1 MKAILMSIV
10 LILFALMLIYIVSCL
25 LRSVKKGEKSVGY
38 LVIPI
43 KNGSEHIVHGVKR
56 AFWDE
61 AFKEDKAR
69 SIILLKTEPLD
80 SETQLECEKLAE
92 SYKLVKICELSDFIK
107 MIKE

>member
-38 LVIPI
+38 LVVPI
-43 KNGSEHIVHGVKR
+43 KNGSENIVRGVKR

-61 AFKEDKAR
+61 AFKEERAR
-69 SIILLKTEPLD
+69 SIILLKTESLD

-92 SYKLVKICELSDFIK
+92 SYKLVKICELSDFYK

>member
-10 LILFALMLIYIVSCL
+10 LVLFVFMLIYIVSCL

-43 KNGSEHIVHGVKR
+43 KNGANHIGYNVKK

-61 AFKEDKAR
+61 AFKEEKAR
-69 SIILLKTEPLD
+69 NIVLLKTEPLD
-80 SETQLECEKLAE
+80 SETQNVCERLAE
-92 SYKLVKICELSDFIK
+92 SYRLVKICGISDFIK

>member
-1 MKAILMSIV
+1 MKAVLMSIV
-10 LILFALMLIYIVSCL
+10 LILFVLMLIYIVSCL

-43 KNGSEHIVHGVKR
+43 KNGAEHIASGVKR

-69 SIILLKTEPLD
+69 SIILLKTEPLNR
-80 SETQLECEKLAE
+80 ETQLHCERLAE
-92 SYKLVKICELSDFIK
+92 SYKLVKICELSDFIE
-107 MIKE
+107 MVKE

>member
-25 LRSVKKGEKSVGY
+25 LRSVKKGEKSFGY
-38 LVIPI
+38 LVVPI
-43 KNGSEHIVHGVKR
+43 KNGAKHFGYSVKK

-61 AFKEDKAR
+61 AFKEEKAR
-69 SIILLKTEPLD
+69 SIILLITEPLD
-80 SETQLECEKLAE
+80 SETQTQCEKLAE
-92 SYKLVKICELSDFIK
+92 SYKLVKICELSDFIE

>member
-25 LRSVKKGEKSVGY
+25 LKSVKKGEKSVGY

-43 KNGSEHIVHGVKR
+43 KNRAKYIGSGVRK

-61 AFKEDKAR
+61 AFKEDRAR

-80 SETQLECEKLAE
+80 SETQLKCEKLAE

-107 MIKE
+107 IIKE

>member
-38 LVIPI
+38 LVVPI
-43 KNGSEHIVHGVKR
+43 KNGSEHFVRGVKK

-61 AFKEDKAR
+61 AFKEEKAR
-69 SIILLKTEPLD
+69 SIILLKTESLD
-80 SETQLECEKLAE
+80 RKTQLECEKLAE
-92 SYKLVKICELSDFIK
+92 SYKLVKICELSDFLK

>member
-1 MKAILMSIV
+1 MEAILMSIV

-25 LRSVKKGEKSVGY
+25 LRSVKKGEKSIGY

-43 KNGSEHIVHGVKR
+43 KSGAAHIGYGVKR

-61 AFKEDKAR
+61 AFKEEKAR

-80 SETQLECEKLAE
+80 SETLAQCERLAE

-107 MIKE
+107 MVRE